1 MPRFLIWGALLGLPL
16 LELYVLLEV
25 GSWIGALP
33 TLLLLIAAAFIGTA
47 LMRRAGLTGLLRVRA
62 ALEAGELPARP
73 LLEATLTLIA
83 GGLFVVPGFL
93 TDIFG
98 LFLLLAPL
106 RRRLAVYLI
115 DRQPQKAGG
124 SGRVIEGE
132 YHRDDHDS

>member
-25 GSWIGALP
+25 GSRIGALP
-33 TLLLLIAAAFIGTA
+33 TLLLLIAAAFFGTA

-98 LFLLLAPL
+98 LFLLLPLL
-106 RRRLAVYLI
+106 RRRLAAYLI
-115 DRQPQKAGG
+115 DRQPPKAGA

-132 YHRDDHDS
+132 YRRDDHNS

>member
-25 GSWIGALP
+25 GSRIGALP

-98 LFLLLAPL
+98 LFLLLPPL